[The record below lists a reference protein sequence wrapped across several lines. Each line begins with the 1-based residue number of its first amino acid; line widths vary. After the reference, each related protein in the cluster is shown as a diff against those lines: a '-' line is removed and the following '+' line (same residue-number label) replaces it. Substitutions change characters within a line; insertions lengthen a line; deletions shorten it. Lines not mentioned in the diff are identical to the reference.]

1 MNRVDLA
8 LCYEEIHWGDDLD
21 AEWVASHGRLIRK
34 RARQSAQFT
43 LQCQSKPITLRIQ
56 NWRRLGEPKGY
67 SFRVWSPW
75 LTDDGLRHQLHLAQ
89 SRGSDTAAKHLALG
103 LVSDLRG
110 AA

>member
-8 LCYEEIHWGDDLD
+8 LGTHDVYWADDLD
-21 AEWVASHGRLIRK
+21 AEWVASHGRQIRK
-34 RARQSAQFT
+34 RWRLYSQYAMRYQST
-43 LQCQSKPITLRIQ
+43 PITTRLQ
-56 NWRRLGEPKGY
+56 GWRQWGESRGWPFP
-67 SFRVWSPW
+67 SWSPW